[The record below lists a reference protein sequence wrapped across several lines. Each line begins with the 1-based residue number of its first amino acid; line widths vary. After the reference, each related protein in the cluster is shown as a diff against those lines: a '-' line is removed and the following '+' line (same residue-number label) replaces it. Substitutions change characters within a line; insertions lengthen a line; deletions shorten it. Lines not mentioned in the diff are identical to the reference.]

1 MTTYS
6 STSGP
11 PLGGPAGSPPESL
24 ADNFTPESSKFEVE
38 DIFEDAASFLVSG
51 DDPLTYIASSIT
63 KVDSIG
69 LIDPEFT
76 LSFSYDEQ
84 ITSDDSDLIG
94 EGNMSIV
101 ETIYPPQGWEPSD
114 SSVIRMYRPL
124 QGFDTIYP
132 LFSVSSPTGSAS
144 SVLNTATTATLFGAS
159 TTITRT
165 IEVAEVVPEDLAN
178 PLATFEIVLLPQYYS
193 LEEQAINDKF
203 GAPANGESVDS
214 QVSAVFE
221 SAAADVYQT
230 LVSRVYTAKTIR
242 PQRLTIRNIEDSGQE
257 ISTQISISTTTTTE
271 ASYTP

>member
-1 MTTYS
+1 MTTYRPISARLDNSPDKVKDSTAVAS
-6 STSGP
+6 S
-11 PLGGPAGSPPESL
+11 GS
-24 ADNFTPESSKFEVE
+24 AK
-38 DIFEDAASFLVSG
+38 IEDAADFLVSG

-101 ETIYPPQGWEPSD
+101 ETIYPTQGWEPS
-114 SSVIRMYRPL
+114 L
-124 QGFDTIYP
+124 QGFDTNYP

-144 SVLNTATTATLFGAS
+144 SALNTTTTATLFGTS
-159 TTITRT
+159 VTRT
-165 IEVAEVVPEDLAN
+165 RTTEVAEVVPEDLAN
-178 PLATFEIVLLPQYYS
+178 PLATFEIVLLPKYYS

-214 QVSAVFE
+214 QVSDAFE
-221 SAAADVYQT
+221 SAASDAYQT
-230 LVSRVYTAKTIR
+230 LVSRIYTAKTIR
-242 PQRLTIRNIEDSGQE
+242 PQRLTISNIEDSGQE
-257 ISTQISISTTTTTE
+257 SSTQISISTTSTTE
-271 ASYTP
+271 AAYTP

>member
-1 MTTYS
+1 MTTYR
-6 STSGP
+6 STS
-11 PLGGPAGSPPESL
+11 ARL
-24 ADNFTPESSKFEVE
+24 ADNPDKIKDPTQVASSGSAK
-38 DIFEDAASFLVSG
+38 FEDAASFLVSG

-101 ETIYPPQGWEPSD
+101 ETIYPPQDWEPSY
-114 SSVIRMYRPL
+114 VPLIRMYRPL
-124 QGFDTIYP
+124 QGFDVSYP

-144 SVLNTATTATLFGAS
+144 SVLNTTTTGTLFGAS

-165 IEVAEVVPEDLAN
+165 IEVAEAVPEDLAN
-178 PLATFEIVLLPQYYS
+178 PLATFEIVLLPQYYN

-203 GAPANGESVDS
+203 GAPANGESVES
-214 QVSAVFE
+214 QVSAAFE
-221 SAAADVYQT
+221 SAAADAYQT

-257 ISTQISISTTTTTE
+257 ISTQISISTTSTTE
-271 ASYTP
+271 ASYTL

>member
-1 MTTYS
+1 MTTYRPISARLDDSPDKVKDSTVVAS
-6 STSGP
+6 S
-11 PLGGPAGSPPESL
+11 GS
-24 ADNFTPESSKFEVE
+24 AK
-38 DIFEDAASFLVSG
+38 IEDAADFLVSG

-124 QGFDTIYP
+124 QEFSTNYP
-132 LFSVSSPTGSAS
+132 LFSVSAAAELAS
-144 SVLNTATTATLFGAS
+144 SA
-159 TTITRT
+159 
-165 IEVAEVVPEDLAN
+165 
-178 PLATFEIVLLPQYYS
+178 FEIVLLPQYYS

-214 QVSAVFE
+214 QVSAAFE
-221 SAAADVYQT
+221 SAASDAYQT
-230 LVSRVYTAKTIR
+230 LVSRIYTAKTIR
-242 PQRLTIRNIEDSGQE
+242 PQRLTISNIEDSGQE
-257 ISTQISISTTTTTE
+257 SSTQISISTTSTTE
-271 ASYTP
+271 AAYTP

>member
-1 MTTYS
+1 MTTYRPISARLDNSPDKVKDSTAVAS
-6 STSGP
+6 S
-11 PLGGPAGSPPESL
+11 GS
-24 ADNFTPESSKFEVE
+24 AK
-38 DIFEDAASFLVSG
+38 IEDAADFLVSG

-101 ETIYPPQGWEPSD
+101 ETIYPTQGWEPSD

-124 QGFDTIYP
+124 QGFDTNYP

-144 SVLNTATTATLFGAS
+144 SILNTTTTATLFGTS
-159 TTITRT
+159 VTRTRT
-165 IEVAEVVPEDLAN
+165 IEVAEAVPEDLAN
-178 PLATFEIVLLPQYYS
+178 PLATFEIVLLPKYYS

-214 QVSAVFE
+214 QVSDAFE
-221 SAAADVYQT
+221 SAASDAYQT
-230 LVSRVYTAKTIR
+230 LVSRIYTAKTIR
-242 PQRLTIRNIEDSGQE
+242 PQRLTISNIEDSGQE
-257 ISTQISISTTTTTE
+257 SSTQISISTTSTTE
-271 ASYTP
+271 AAYTP